1 MAVSTVVKLFIFLV
15 GFFGLLYI
23 SRVSL
28 RSPGSHGFFRFFVWV
43 CILGLFLLNVGDWF
57 RDPFTPVHLLSWS
70 LLTISAL
77 LALHA
82 FALLRRQGKPDPGRA
97 DSTLLGVEKTTELV
111 TVGAYRYIRHPLYSS
126 LLLLTW
132 GIFFKA
138 IAWAPAALA
147 VVATFLLIATARAD
161 EQESRH
167 YFGAAYGAYM
177 ERTKMFIPFLF

>member
-1 MAVSTVVKLFIFLV
+1 MTLTLKLTVLLIGSLLLFYF
-15 GFFGLLYI
+15 
-23 SRVSL
+23 SRDSL
-28 RSPGSHGFFRFFVWV
+28 RSPGSHGFYRFFSWV

-82 FALLRRQGKPDPGRA
+82 FAVLRRHGRQDPGRA

-126 LLLLTW
+126 LLLLAW

-138 IAWAPAALA
+138 VATASAALA
-147 VVATFLLIATARAD
+147 LAATILLFATARAD
-161 EQESRH
+161 ERESRQ

-177 ERTKMFIPFLF
+177 GRTKMFIPFLF